1 MAAPRIKSRWFRDA
15 TPRDPAELASAATAI
30 VWRTADY
37 RVRHMR
43 SVNFAI
49 DAGEPYIAA
58 LVEFLCFL
66 IAIADRVAYERDPG
80 PWRTAFTSALA
91 IRVGELFQECFDELL
106 GPVDG
111 GGYKRRFIERVN
123 ERSAEYA
130 AYRCTDAG
138 PEFPLLRH
146 FGDALAAALPA
157 DFDRRW
163 GADQAMS
170 VEGPAAAET
179 VAGALRALFGAPST
193 RAPRTIGSTT

>member
-15 TPRDPAELASAATAI
+15 TPRDPAELASAAAAI

-91 IRVGELFQECFDELL
+91 IRVGELF
-106 GPVDG
+106 
-111 GGYKRRFIERVN
+111 
-123 ERSAEYA
+123 
-130 AYRCTDAG
+130 
-138 PEFPLLRH
+138 
-146 FGDALAAALPA
+146 
-157 DFDRRW
+157 RW